1 MGKLSDKIIFFSL
14 KRRDKEAFIRAYD
27 LYVDKIYRFVY
38 FKIGDE
44 EEAKDLTS
52 AIFLK
57 TWDYINNHSLTNE
70 KTLKSLIYKIAKN
83 VVIDYYRDGR
93 RDKLRN
99 KESFDKSFVNTADE
113 KSDLLSQTLVSS
125 DWELVKDKMLE
136 LKDEYREIL
145 LLKYIEE
152 LSIGEIA
159 KILDKS
165 KGNVRVLTYRA
176 LKALREL
183 LENHKS

>member
-1 MGKLSDKIIFFSL
+1 MEKLSDKIIFYGL

-38 FKIGDE
+38 FKIGNE

-57 TWDYINNHSLTNE
+57 TWDYINSNSLANE
-70 KTLKSLIYKIAKN
+70 KTLKSLIYKIARN
-83 VVIDYYRDGR
+83 SVIDYYRDSR
-93 RDKLRN
+93 RDELSGN
-99 KESFDKSFVNTADE
+99 ESFSNTIDE
-113 KSDLLSQTLVSS
+113 KSDLLNQAIVSS
-125 DWELVKDKMLE
+125 DWELVKRKMLE
-136 LKDEYREIL
+136 LKDEYREVL
-145 LLKYIEE
+145 ALKYVEE
-152 LSIGEIA
+152 LSIGEMA
-159 KILDKS
+159 QILDKS

-183 LENHKS
+183 LETHNT